1 MSTVWSKKI
10 LVVLALIVA
19 LAFVAACAAPTP
31 EPTKPPAAAP
41 TPTKGPALAK
51 EQILRVPTGEPP
63 SLDPGLAQDTTS
75 LGIVVQL
82 FDALLDVDDKG
93 NLIPMLAEK
102 WSVSPDGLTYTF
114 NIRKG
119 PKWTDGTPVTA
130 KDFEYAWKRAADP
143 ATASPYAKA
152 TYPIKNAMKFNKGEI
167 KDPDAVGVKATDDYT
182 LVVTLEEPAGYFLR
196 LASTWTLMAVP
207 RQAIEKHGKKW
218 TEAGNIVTNGPFKL
232 EKWEHDK
239 ELVLVPNPDYWGKK
253 PTLTKVI
260 RPIYPGGTEA
270 QQLAAYENNELDAGV
285 ALPPADVDRILK
297 DPVLSKEVYVYD
309 SSGTYFLSINNKK
322 PPLNDKR
329 VRQALSMVLDRQ
341 KIIDLAK
348 VIGKPAPIITPPGI
362 DGHNPAFAKYT
373 KVDVAGAK
381 KLLAEAG
388 YPDGKGMRELVY
400 TYNTAAVHKTIAE
413 YLQATW
419 KETLGINVKLESMEW
434 AVFLKWRTEADY
446 DIYRG
451 GWLSDYE
458 DPNNW
463 HNILWDS
470 AQDYFNVKW
479 KNDEFD
485 KLVRAARGESD
496 PKKRKEMYE
505 QAEQI
510 LAEEMP
516 VIPIYYY
523 GGRELVRPYVDGW
536 VRGRI
541 LGFVYY
547 KNVRIL
553 EKK

>member
-1 MSTVWSKKI
+1 MSTVWKKPFI
-10 LVVLALIVA
+10 GALALIVA
-19 LAFVAACAAPTP
+19 LAFIAACAAPTP
-31 EPTKPPAAAP
+31 EPTKPSAAP
-41 TPTKGPALAK
+41 PGPVLAK
-51 EQILRVPTGEPP
+51 EQVLRVPMTEPA
-63 SLDPGLAQDTTS
+63 SLDPGLAQDTNS
-75 LGIVVQL
+75 LGVVVQL
-82 FDALLDVDDKG
+82 FDALLDVDMKG
-93 NLIPMLAEK
+93 NLVPMLAEK

-119 PKWTDGTPVTA
+119 PKWTDGTPITA
-130 KDFEYAWKRAADP
+130 KDFEYAWKRVANP

-152 TYPIKNAMKFNKGEI
+152 VYPIKNGMKINKGEI
-167 KDPDAVGVKATDDYT
+167 KDLDAMGVKATDDYT

-196 LASTWTLMAVP
+196 LASTWTLMPVP
-207 RQAIEKHGKKW
+207 RHVIEKHDKKW
-218 TEAGNIVTNGPFKL
+218 TEAANIVTSGPFKL
-232 EKWEHDK
+232 EKWDHDK
-239 ELVLVPNPDYWGKK
+239 ELVLVPNPNYWGKK

-270 QQLAAYENNELDAGV
+270 QQLAAYENKELDAGV
-285 ALPPADVDRILK
+285 AIPPADADRILK

-309 SSGTYFLSINNKK
+309 SSGTYFLSVNNKK
-322 PPLNDKR
+322 PPFTDKR
-329 VRQALSMVLDRQ
+329 VKQALSLVIDRQ
-341 KIIDLAK
+341 KVIDLAK
-348 VIGKPAPIITPPGI
+348 VIAKPAPIITPPGI
-362 DGHNPAFAKYT
+362 DGHKPELSKYG
-373 KVDVAGAK
+373 KVDVALAK

-388 YPDGKGMRELVY
+388 FPDGKGMREIVY
-400 TYNTAAVHKTIAE
+400 TYNTAAVHKIIAE

-419 KETLGINVKLESMEW
+419 KETLGINVKLENMEW

-463 HNILWDS
+463 YNILWDS

-479 KNDEFD
+479 KHDEYD
-485 KLVRAARGESD
+485 KIVRAARGEQD

-505 QAEQI
+505 QAEAI

-547 KNVRIL
+547 KDVRIL